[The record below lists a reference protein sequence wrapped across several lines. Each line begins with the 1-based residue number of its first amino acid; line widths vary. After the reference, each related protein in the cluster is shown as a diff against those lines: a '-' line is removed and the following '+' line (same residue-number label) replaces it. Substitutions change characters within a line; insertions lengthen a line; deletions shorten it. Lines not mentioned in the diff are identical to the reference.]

1 MSGKR
6 TQNDKHFFKGRRY
19 QLASLRMVSHDCT
32 ARCSAALS
40 QLVSLIS
47 GGLDSS
53 AASDSSYGARTSDFV
68 LDGIEEEEEEEL
80 ASLRAASRHGRRAA
94 PSPADDCSGTAA
106 LGAPSP
112 RPSKPVTIESML
124 QGAVAPKPKHDIF
137 DRMLL
142 KSGLNK
148 AQRKQK
154 EVRER
159 AAAEVMKLSEKG
171 QLFSAESQK
180 LVGEAEREAQD
191 LSLPWQWQEHVNAET
206 LLVSKSKLRGA
217 NAAAPSVLLS
227 SLPPRPG
234 RPGRRT

>member
-1 MSGKR
+1 MAGAWPR
-6 TQNDKHFFKGRRY
+6 
-19 QLASLRMVSHDCT
+19 SHDCT

-53 AASDSSYGARTSDFV
+53 AASDSSYGARTSDFPRRGQGAKATD
-68 LDGIEEEEEEEL
+68 LDGIEEEEEEEEL
-80 ASLRAASRHGRRAA
+80 ASLRAASRHGSRAA
-94 PSPADDCSGTAA
+94 PSPTDDYSGTAA

>member
-6 TQNDKHFFKGRRY
+6 TQNDKHFLKACRRYEY

-68 LDGIEEEEEEEL
+68 LDGIEEEEEEEEL

-124 QGAVAPKPKHDIF
+124 QGAVALEH
-137 DRMLL
+137 RGG
-142 KSGLNK
+142 GL
-148 AQRKQK
+148 
-154 EVRER
+154 
-159 AAAEVMKLSEKG
+159 
-171 QLFSAESQK
+171 
-180 LVGEAEREAQD
+180 
-191 LSLPWQWQEHVNAET
+191 
-206 LLVSKSKLRGA
+206 
-217 NAAAPSVLLS
+217 LLS
-227 SLPPRPG
+227 ALCDE
-234 RPGRRT
+234 

>member
-1 MSGKR
+1 MDTGAWPR
-6 TQNDKHFFKGRRY
+6 
-19 QLASLRMVSHDCT
+19 SHDCT

-40 QLVSLIS
+40 QLVSLMS

-53 AASDSSYGARTSDFV
+53 AASDSSYGARTSDF
-68 LDGIEEEEEEEL
+68 LRRGQGAKAIEEEEEEEL
-80 ASLRAASRHGRRAA
+80 ASLRAASRHGSRAA
-94 PSPADDCSGTAA
+94 PSPTDDYSGTAA

-112 RPSKPVTIESML
+112 RPSKPVTIEDML

-154 EVRER
+154 EARER

-217 NAAAPSVLLS
+217 NAAAPSVL
-227 SLPPRPG
+227 
-234 RPGRRT
+234 PGRRT